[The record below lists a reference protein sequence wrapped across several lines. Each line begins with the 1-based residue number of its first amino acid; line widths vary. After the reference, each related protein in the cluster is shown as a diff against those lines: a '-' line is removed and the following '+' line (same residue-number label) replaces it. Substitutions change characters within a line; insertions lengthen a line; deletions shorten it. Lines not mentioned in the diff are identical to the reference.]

1 MTKRAAAS
9 RSRRRRFFVAC
20 ALRARKPRKRRAE
33 KEGRPKRKEP
43 RRGARRRG
51 REEVPGAHTQAGRPR
66 GCRARHPPRGHVP
79 NNSVGTRKQLLR
91 NSYYRVTLRAHISRV
106 RLRVAAGGAGGGEC
120 CCRGFCAARGDS
132 RHQLCI
138 PRREVPEGGP
148 SRGKEIK
155 IGRSREDESR
165 RE

>member
-106 RLRVAAGGAGGGEC
+106 RLRVAAGGAGG
-120 CCRGFCAARGDS
+120 
-132 RHQLCI
+132 
-138 PRREVPEGGP
+138 EGGSAVVAAFVQP
-148 SRGKEIK
+148 AAILGTSSVSRGGKSQRGGPLGE
-155 IGRSREDESR
+155 R
-165 RE
+165 R